1 MAQEPSDEL
10 RSLAA
15 IIADWAHEDSTVHLF
30 GSRVR
35 GDHKPDSDVDVV
47 IVFSRPTDELVR
59 WWTAV
64 NEGSFASINAS
75 LPGPL
80 AILELDD
87 PFTQQVIAAATNAF
101 HRDRNVNCVWLPPKP
116 GTCATPR

>member
-15 IIADWAHEDSTVHLF
+15 SIADWAHEDATVHLF

-64 NEGSFASINAS
+64 NEGSW
-75 LPGPL
+75 PY
-80 AILELDD
+80 
-87 PFTQQVIAAATNAF
+87 Q
-101 HRDRNVNCVWLPPKP
+101 
-116 GTCATPR
+116 